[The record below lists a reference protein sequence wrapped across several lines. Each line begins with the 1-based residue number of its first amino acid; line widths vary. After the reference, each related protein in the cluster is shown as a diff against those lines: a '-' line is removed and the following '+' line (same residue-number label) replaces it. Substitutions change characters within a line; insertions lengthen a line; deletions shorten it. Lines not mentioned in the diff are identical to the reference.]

1 MIENKKA
8 ELGTNFTLYS
18 EALKDLI
25 RSVYNGT
32 VIYEPADVA
41 FEYALNQTN
50 NKIKFPMISI
60 YHDNTID
67 IDMAR
72 NSFPSYKRGKLLER
86 AVKVYDD
93 NMKDT
98 GKTNEKIS
106 KSAQNLYIQMKYIFD
121 VYGTDR
127 ISTEKVTQE
136 LLFWLYDNQQI
147 SIKYMGK
154 PINFTFEISPNIVDN
169 TDLVS
174 YHSNGKLYR
183 MSIAL
188 SSHVALF
195 RSIDMFNALIP
206 EIEITVGTDE
216 KL

>member
-8 ELGTNFTLYS
+8 ELGTNFRLYS
-18 EALKDLI
+18 EAIKDLI
-25 RSVYNGT
+25 KSVYNGT
-32 VIYEPADVA
+32 VIYEPSDVA
-41 FEYALNQTN
+41 FEYALNQSN
-50 NKIKFPMISI
+50 NKIKCPMIAI

-67 IDMAR
+67 IDMSR
-72 NSFPSYKRGKLLER
+72 NSFPSYKRGRLMEN
-86 AVKVYDD
+86 AVKVYDE

-106 KSAQNLYIQMKYIFD
+106 KSAQNLYIQMKYIID

-136 LLFWLYDNQQI
+136 LLFWLYDNQQV
-147 SIKYMGK
+147 SIKYMGH
-154 PINFTFEISPNIVDN
+154 PLHFPFDISPNIVDN

-183 MSIAL
+183 MSIAI
-188 SSHVALF
+188 SSHMALF
-195 RSIDMFNALIP
+195 RSVDYFNALNP